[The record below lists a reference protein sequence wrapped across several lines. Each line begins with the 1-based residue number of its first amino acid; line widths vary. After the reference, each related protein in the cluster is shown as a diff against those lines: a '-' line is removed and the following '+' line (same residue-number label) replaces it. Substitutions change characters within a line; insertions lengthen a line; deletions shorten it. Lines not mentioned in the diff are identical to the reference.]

1 MPPRSDQISIPAAW
15 IRGGSSN
22 AVFYHEK
29 DLPPEGP
36 VRDRVLKRV
45 MGTPDP
51 IQIDGLG
58 GTKAVTSKI
67 AIVRPSTRP
76 DADIDYIFAQSGVR
90 EDVIDYTAN
99 CGNIS
104 SGVGPFAIDEGL
116 VREFREGRSVDADKI
131 RTQEVR
137 IYNTGTEKVLIS
149 HVPIDAEGYSVAE
162 GEYTMAA
169 VPGTGAPILM
179 DYRETV
185 GASRNKG
192 LLPTGNPRDRIEVQ
206 GQEVEIT
213 IGDVGNLIV
222 FVGAEDM
229 GVSGHETAEH
239 LTEKAGFL
247 DRVREVRGKAACLVG
262 LCRDWRKV
270 DEESPFMPMLVILS
284 GPPRGDYGEAHM
296 SGRLFLDNM
305 CHPSMAGTG
314 AVSTAAMSRTKGTL
328 VYDLVGQKA
337 REKSVLNIAHPLGII
352 PVAVEVDEDS
362 DLPTFAN
369 LSFIRTA
376 RRLMDG
382 KVYVPRKVFEGDIE
396 GVNGT
401 NGVNRVNGHG
411 HAGNGRG

>member
-1 MPPRSDQISIPAAW
+1 MPPRADQVSVPAAW

-29 DLPPEGP
+29 DIPPEGP
-36 VRDRVLKRV
+36 LRDRLLKRV

-58 GTKAVTSKI
+58 GAKAVTSKI
-67 AIVRPSTRP
+67 AIVRPSERD

-90 EDVIDYTAN
+90 DDAIDYSAN

-104 SGVGPFAIDEGL
+104 SGVGPFAIDEGI
-116 VREFREGRSVDADKI
+116 VSEFREGKSLDPKI

-137 IYNTGTEKVLIS
+137 IFNTGTEKVLIS
-149 HVPIDAEGYSVAE
+149 HVPIDDEGYSIAA

-192 LLPTGNPRDRIEVQ
+192 LLPTGNPKDKIELEGKRID
-206 GQEVEIT
+206 IT
-213 IGDVGNLIV
+213 IGDVGNIIV
-222 FVGAEDM
+222 FVSADAM
-229 GVSGHETAEH
+229 GVSGHETAEA
-239 LTEKAGFL
+239 LTENRGLL
-247 DRVREVRGKAACLVG
+247 DRVREVRGKAAQLVD
-262 LCRDWRKV
+262 LCQDWRKV
-270 DEESPFMPMLVILS
+270 DEESPFMPMLVIVS
-284 GPPRGDYGEAHM
+284 EPAQDNPEAHM

-314 AVSTAAMSRTKGTL
+314 SVCTAAMSRTLGSL
-328 VYDLVGQKA
+328 VYEQVGKKA
-337 REKSVLNIAHPLGII
+337 RMQNVLNIAHALGII
-352 PVAVEVDEDS
+352 PVAVEVERESVDTEAPAFS
-362 DLPTFAN
+362 S
-369 LSFIRTA
+369 LSFIRTS

-382 KVYVPRKVFEGDIE
+382 KVYVPRSIFDSA
-396 GVNGT
+396 T
-401 NGVNRVNGHG
+401 NGVNGVNGY
-411 HAGNGRG
+411 

>member
-1 MPPRSDQISIPAAW
+1 MPARSDQVSIPAAW
-15 IRGGSSN
+15 VRGGSSN

-29 DLPPEGP
+29 DIPPEGP

-58 GTKAVTSKI
+58 GAKAVTSKI
-67 AIVRPSTRP
+67 AILRPSKRD

-90 EDVIDYTAN
+90 DDAIDYSAN

-116 VREFREGRSVDADKI
+116 VKHFRKGRSIDPKV

-137 IYNTGTEKVLIS
+137 IFNTGTEKVLIS
-149 HVPIDAEGYSVAE
+149 HVPIDQDGYSVAA

-185 GASRNKG
+185 GASCNKG
-192 LLPTGNPRDRIEVQ
+192 VLPTGNPKDGIEVDDKPID
-206 GQEVEIT
+206 IT

-222 FVGAEDM
+222 FVGASDM
-229 GVSGHETAEH
+229 GVSGQETAET
-239 LTEKAGFL
+239 LTENRGIL
-247 DRVREVRGKAACLVG
+247 DKVREVRGKAANLVG
-262 LCRDWRKV
+262 LCKDWRKV
-270 DEESPFMPMLVILS
+270 DQESPFMPMLVIVS
-284 GPPRGDYGEAHM
+284 DPPQDGSEAHM

-314 AVSTAAMSRTKGTL
+314 SVCTAAMSRTRGSL
-328 VYDLVGQKA
+328 VYEQIGKKA
-337 REKSVLNIAHPLGII
+337 RAENVLNISHPLGII
-352 PVAVEVDEDS
+352 PVACEVEEDTVDTEAPAFS
-362 DLPTFAN
+362 T
-369 LSFIRTA
+369 LSFIRTS

-382 KVYVPRKVFEGDIE
+382 KVYVPKEIFESQAN
-396 GVNGT
+396 GVNGI
-401 NGVNRVNGHG
+401 NGNGH
-411 HAGNGRG
+411 A